1 MRTNMAKII
10 TLEDSFESLEKI
22 IDNLENGQ
30 LSLDESFKMYNE
42 GIKLI
47 KNCNIQLDKV
57 EKQIIILDKNGE
69 NDGI

>member
-1 MRTNMAKII
+1 MAKTI
-10 TLEDSFESLEKI
+10 TLEDSFTSLEKI

-69 NDGI
+69 HCE

>member
-1 MRTNMAKII
+1 MAKTV
-10 TLEDSFESLEKI
+10 TLEESFANLETI

-47 KNCNIQLDKV
+47 KNCNAQLDKV
-57 EKQIIILDKNGE
+57 EKQIIILNKNGE
-69 NDGI
+69 DDEI

>member
-1 MRTNMAKII
+1 MAKAI
-10 TLEDSFESLEKI
+10 TLEESFGSLEKI
-22 IDNLENGQ
+22 IDSLENGQ

-47 KNCNIQLDKV
+47 KSCNLQLDKV

-69 NDGI
+69 PSE

>member
-1 MRTNMAKII
+1 MAKAI
-10 TLEDSFESLEKI
+10 TLEESFGNLEKI

-57 EKQIIILDKNGE
+57 EKQIIVLDKNGE
-69 NDGI
+69 SGE

>member
-1 MRTNMAKII
+1 MAKAI
-10 TLEDSFESLEKI
+10 TLEESFGNLEKI

-30 LSLDESFKMYNE
+30 LSLDESFKTYNE

>member
-1 MRTNMAKII
+1 MAKAMA
-10 TLEDSFESLEKI
+10 LEESFANLEKI
-22 IDNLENGQ
+22 IDQLENGQ

-57 EKQIIILDKNGE
+57 EKQIIILDQNGE
-69 NDGI
+69 H

>member
-1 MRTNMAKII
+1 MAKAI
-10 TLEDSFESLEKI
+10 TLEESFGSLEKI

-69 NDGI
+69 NDEI

>member
-1 MRTNMAKII
+1 MAKAI
-10 TLEDSFESLEKI
+10 TLEESFGYLEKI

-30 LSLDESFKMYNE
+30 LSLDESFKTYNE

>member
-1 MRTNMAKII
+1 MRTNMAKTI

-22 IDNLENGQ
+22 INNLENGQ
-30 LSLDESFKMYNE
+30 LSLDDSFKMYNE

-69 NDGI
+69 NDEI

>member
-1 MRTNMAKII
+1 MAKAI
-10 TLEDSFESLEKI
+10 TLEESFGSLEKI

-57 EKQIIILDKNGE
+57 EKQIIILDKSGE
-69 NDGI
+69 HDGI

>member
-1 MRTNMAKII
+1 MAKAI
-10 TLEDSFESLEKI
+10 TLEESFGYLEKI

-30 LSLDESFKMYNE
+30 LSLDESFKTYNE

-69 NDGI
+69 TDGI

>member
-1 MRTNMAKII
+1 MAKAI
-10 TLEDSFESLEKI
+10 TLEESFGNLEII

-69 NDGI
+69 HDGI

>member
-1 MRTNMAKII
+1 MAKAI
-10 TLEDSFESLEKI
+10 TLEESFGYLEKI

-30 LSLDESFKMYNE
+30 LSLDESFKTYNE

-57 EKQIIILDKNGE
+57 EKQIIILDKNGD
-69 NDGI
+69 NNGI

>member
-1 MRTNMAKII
+1 MAKAI
-10 TLEDSFESLEKI
+10 TLEESFGNLEKI

-30 LSLDESFKMYNE
+30 LSLDESFKTYNE

-69 NDGI
+69 NDGV

>member
-1 MRTNMAKII
+1 MAKAI
-10 TLEDSFESLEKI
+10 TLEESFGNLEKI

-30 LSLDESFKMYNE
+30 LSLDDSFKMYND

-57 EKQIIILDKNGE
+57 EKQIIVLDKNGE

>member
-1 MRTNMAKII
+1 MAKAV
-10 TLEDSFESLEKI
+10 TLEESFTSLEKI

-47 KNCNIQLDKV
+47 KNCNSQLDKV
-57 EKQIIILDKNGE
+57 EKQIIILNKNGE
-69 NDGI
+69 EDEA

>member
-1 MRTNMAKII
+1 MAKTI

-22 IDNLENGQ
+22 INNLENGQ

-69 NDGI
+69 NDEI

>member
-1 MRTNMAKII
+1 MAKTI
-10 TLEDSFESLEKI
+10 TLEDSFGSLEKI

-42 GIKLI
+42 GIKSI

>member
-1 MRTNMAKII
+1 MAKAI
-10 TLEDSFESLEKI
+10 TLEESFGYLEKI

-30 LSLDESFKMYNE
+30 LSLDESFKTYNE

-57 EKQIIILDKNGE
+57 EKQIIVLDKNGDHDE
-69 NDGI
+69 I

>member
-1 MRTNMAKII
+1 MAKAI
-10 TLEDSFESLEKI
+10 TLEDSFGSLEKI
-22 IDNLENGQ
+22 IYSLENGQ

-57 EKQIIILDKNGE
+57 EKQIIVLDKNGE
-69 NDGI
+69 SGE

>member
-1 MRTNMAKII
+1 MAKAI
-10 TLEDSFESLEKI
+10 TLEESFGSLEII

-30 LSLDESFKMYNE
+30 LSLDESFKMYND

-69 NDGI
+69 KDGI

>member
-1 MRTNMAKII
+1 MAKTI
-10 TLEDSFESLEKI
+10 TLEESFISLEKI

-57 EKQIIILDKNGE
+57 EKQIIILDQKGE
-69 NDGI
+69 LCE

>member
-1 MRTNMAKII
+1 MAKAI
-10 TLEDSFESLEKI
+10 TLEDSFGSLEKI
-22 IDNLENGQ
+22 IDSLENGQ

-47 KNCNIQLDKV
+47 KSCNLQLDKV

-69 NDGI
+69 PSE

>member
-1 MRTNMAKII
+1 MAKAI
-10 TLEDSFESLEKI
+10 TLEESFVSLEKLI
-22 IDNLENGQ
+22 NNLENGQ

-69 NDGI
+69 HDGI